1 MVVLKQRGI
10 AMDEITSEDTNTEH
24 GHRHFGARLVIV
36 IVVICF
42 GTSSYGFSN
51 AAIGSTLGQPSFIKA
66 MGLTGN
72 NATALEAAVLA
83 LYFIGGLFGSACH
96 GLVADRYGR
105 KASASVASAVL
116 ILGAA
121 VCTGAPNMGVYI
133 AFRFFCGWA

>member
-1 MVVLKQRGI
+1 
-10 AMDEITSEDTNTEH
+10 MDRVTSDDTNTEH
-24 GHRHFGARLVIV
+24 GHRHFGTRLVVV
-36 IVVICF
+36 IICICF

-51 AAIGSTLGQPSFIKA
+51 AVIGTTLGQPSFISA
-66 MGLTGN
+66 MGLDTAP
-72 NATALEAAVLA
+72 NATALESAVLA

-105 KASASVASAVL
+105 KMSASVAAAVM

-121 VCTGAPNMGVYI
+121 VCTAAPNMGVYI